1 MSAGDPAAPIP
12 TLVVGEGA
20 EAIVS
25 GLVSGLT
32 AAGEVDRFAC
42 AAFDSS
48 AAAADASAGA
58 SSIIVI
64 GVGAEADEIL
74 EDPVW
79 TPWQAAGAAVA
90 RIAMSDATPSADA
103 GLSFLS
109 GGLDA
114 DGPALTYR
122 LPLEQSDALPVAT
135 VVLARLLEVERAR
148 SGLHSEL
155 ETEQACQPLADCLE
169 PGELYPMALEVLLER
184 LGRRR
189 GIAAFAPSPAPHGTG
204 VAARGF
210 DDDER
215 DRLIRHLIE
224 EKSLDATRGQG
235 EIGVVPWGPLHH
247 ALGRIGLE
255 APGPL
260 LSVPLRGSDRETGHL
275 WVLADG
281 RRFSAA
287 ELATAGTVARRTNA
301 ALATAVR
308 YHSAKEKAF
317 IDDVTGVF
325 NARYLLA
332 TADNEIQR
340 AARYGNPLSVLFLDL
355 DRFKTV
361 NDAHGH
367 LVGSD
372 TLRVLAELLEQC
384 VRQVD
389 TLARYGGDEFT
400 ILLVDTPHDVA
411 MQVAE
416 RIRSRVENHLFEA
429 GVAAP
434 LRLTISIG
442 VATCPLHGATRELVL
457 DAADKA
463 MYRAKSE
470 GRNRVSSADELVA
483 GRDSSA

>member
-1 MSAGDPAAPIP
+1 M
-12 TLVVGEGA
+12 GEGS
-20 EAIVS
+20 EDIVT
-25 GLVSGLT
+25 GLVTGLT
-32 AAGEVDRFAC
+32 AAGEADRFAC
-42 AAFDSS
+42 AAFATS
-48 AAAADASAGA
+48 AAAADATAGA
-58 SSIIVI
+58 PVLIVI
-64 GVGAEADEIL
+64 GVGPDADEIL

-79 TPWQAAGAAVA
+79 APWAASSAALA

-109 GGLDA
+109 GGMA
-114 DGPALTYR
+114 DDPALTYR
-122 LPLEQSDALPVAT
+122 LPLEQAEALPVAT
-135 VVLARLLEVERAR
+135 VVLARLLDVERQR
-148 SGLHSEL
+148 SGLHAEL

-169 PGELYPMALEVLLER
+169 PGKLYPMALEILLDR
-184 LGRRR
+184 LGRHR
-189 GIAAFAPSPAPHGTG
+189 GVAVFSPSPAPQGTG

-210 DDDER
+210 GDDER
-215 DRLIRHLIE
+215 DRLVRHLIE

-235 EIGVVPWGPLHH
+235 EVGVVPWGPLHH

-260 LSVPLRGSDRETGHL
+260 LSVPLRGGERETGHL
-275 WVLADG
+275 WILSDG
-281 RRFSAA
+281 RRFGPG
-287 ELATAGTVARRTNA
+287 ELATAETVARRTNA

-308 YHSAKEKAF
+308 YHNAKEKAF

-367 LVGSD
+367 LVGSE

-416 RIRSRVENHLFEA
+416 RIRARVEHHLFEA
-429 GVAAP
+429 GGEAP

-442 VATCPLHGATRELVL
+442 VATCPLHGSTRELVL

-470 GRNRVSSADELVA
+470 GRNRVSSADDLA
-483 GRDSSA
+483 GGRDPAA